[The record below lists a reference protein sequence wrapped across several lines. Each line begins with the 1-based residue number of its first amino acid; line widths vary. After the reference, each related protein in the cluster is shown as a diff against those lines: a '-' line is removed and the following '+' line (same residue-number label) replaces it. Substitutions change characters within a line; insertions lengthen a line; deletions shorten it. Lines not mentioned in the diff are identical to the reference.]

1 MEMKNNRG
9 FLLIILILGGLVSFS
24 QLKRF
29 NSSKQQYE
37 MQFDLEQDRFSRPIN
52 FVEKIETNY
61 PNLTYL
67 GVPLSALKAS
77 YYASL
82 DSIDLAKKLVD
93 EAIKSGA
100 DCVKF
105 QMRNMKYLYRSSNI

>member
-67 GVPLSALKAS
+67 GVPLSACLLYTS
-77 YYASL
+77 PSPR
-82 DSIDLAKKLVD
+82 DPSI
-93 EAIKSGA
+93 SR
-100 DCVKF
+100 
-105 QMRNMKYLYRSSNI
+105 MPSSA